1 MNYTEQELKQQHI
14 QYLQLLFDNGDWC
27 AINDTI
33 FKATQACSL
42 EHAAKNMSIY
52 MAVNPIKQSTTRG
65 QANVTRNSAW
75 LLEADK
81 KYIDFKTPMKDES
94 GRDVEVPIE
103 EQRQAILDS
112 GIPFATVVFSGGKSL
127 HVIPRVNQHLSEE
140 TWLAVWHAFSHV
152 LWQYGL
158 RVDPQ
163 TCDRARWT
171 RRPGVMRDTGKW
183 QTLEMTGKRVDL
195 DELEAWFAK
204 HGIDWKDYLEDH
216 KTARYIDWSADA
228 VPSAL
233 EAHKAVTR
241 YMFKGR
247 QFGSESRAMDAHHYF
262 KKMRGAGIEKSDAL
276 QLAVQE
282 WAGIPSRD
290 YESTEAILVKECN
303 NVWKK
308 ASVPAFAITSIQKY
322 DIGKDA
328 IATTTPDLEI
338 DAIIDEVAD
347 TVTPTPPTEDKPR
360 KEVFFR
366 QLNNYILMN
375 NDIMRMDYRNP
386 EHLNPAKINLTT
398 FKKKLLFSEQDY
410 IALDEFDGFVNEP
423 DILNYR
429 RKVFGSKWN
438 TFAPV
443 KHTIVRGAWPTIEKL
458 INHHFGDNG
467 IDPDQREEF
476 YDWCT
481 VLIKWPKQKQQ
492 SIFLYSPEQGT
503 AKSAAALL
511 LELIVGEANFSKI
524 KDDELESTFN
534 SVWVNSLIINLDEPA
549 FSDKKKMTRVI
560 RDMITTRKQNLR
572 KMQTDYEAVDFHAKV
587 FMTSNDTNFMVF
599 EANDRRYWIRRSPV
613 FDERDTDTQF
623 DDKMRQEIGYFI
635 HYLLHE
641 RRMKYPEKAD
651 KTFWLPQSVTQTNS
665 FKVVCSDNEDVLQKA
680 IKDILIDEMYSA
692 KGHDHIVFRSK
703 DIVHSLNQVAS
714 NYAGLK
720 MHQVQDNDITWII
733 RDVLKADNNGGK
745 LSRVR
750 KDEWDMGAA
759 GPNAERLWRL
769 QKSQLLNGYELFD
782 LKM

>member
-33 FKATQACSL
+33 FRATQASSL
-42 EHAAKNMSIY
+42 EHAAKTMSIY
-52 MAVNPIKQSTTRG
+52 MAINPIKQGTTRG

-94 GRDVEVPIE
+94 GQDVEVPIE
-103 EQRQAILDS
+103 EQRQAIIDS
-112 GIPFATVVFSGGKSL
+112 GIPFATVVYSGSKSL
-127 HVIPRVNQHLSEE
+127 HIIPRVNQHLSEE
-140 TWLAVWHAFSHV
+140 SWLAIWHAFSHV

-171 RRPGVMRDTGKW
+171 RRPGVMRDNGNY
-183 QTLEMTGKRVDL
+183 QTLEMVGKRVDM
-195 DELEAWFAK
+195 DELESWFEK
-204 HGIDWKDYLEDH
+204 HGVDWKHYLEEH
-216 KTARYIDWSADA
+216 KTARYMDWNQDA
-228 VPSAL
+228 IPSAL
-233 EAHKAVTR
+233 EAHKAVKR

-247 QFGSESRAMDAHHYF
+247 QFGSESRAMDAYNYF
-262 KKMRGAGIEKSDAL
+262 KCMRGAGINQHDAL
-276 QLAVQE
+276 QLAIQE

-290 YESTEAILVKECN
+290 YESTESILVKEST

-308 ASVPAFAITSIQKY
+308 ASVPAFAVTNIQKH
-322 DIGKDA
+322 DIGKE
-328 IATTTPDLEI
+328 ATVTTPDLDI
-338 DAIIDEVAD
+338 DAIVDEIAD
-347 TVTPTPPTEDKPR
+347 TPTPPTEDKPR

-398 FKKKLLFSEQDY
+398 FKKKLLFTDQDY

-423 DILNYR
+423 NILNYQR
-429 RKVFGSKWN
+429 RVFGSKWN

-443 KHTIVRGAWPTIEKL
+443 KHHITSGAWPTIEKL

-476 YDWCT
+476 YDYCT
-481 VLIKWPKQKQQ
+481 VLIKDPKQKQQ
-492 SIFLYSPEQGT
+492 AILLYSPEQGT
-503 AKSAAALL
+503 AKSALALL

-587 FMTSNDTNFMVF
+587 IMTSNFTDFMVF
-599 EANDRRYWIRRSPV
+599 ETADRRYWVRRSPV
-613 FDERDTDTQF
+613 FDERDIDTQF
-623 DDKMRQEIGYFI
+623 EDKMRAEIGHFI
-635 HYLLHE
+635 HYLLHA
-641 RRMKYPEKAD
+641 RRMKWPQKAD

-665 FKVVCSDNEDVLQKA
+665 FKEVCSDNENVLQKA
-680 IKDILIDEMYSA
+680 IKDILVDEFYSA
-692 KGHDHIVFRSK
+692 KGHFHIVFRSK
-703 DIVHSLNQVAS
+703 DIVTSLNQVAS

-720 MHQVQDNDITWII
+720 MHQVQDNDITFII

-745 LSRVR
+745 ASRVK
-750 KDEWDMGAA
+750 KDEWDMGVAN
-759 GPNAERLWRL
+759 GNPERLWRL
-769 QKSQLLNGYELFD
+769 QRSHVLDGNELFD
-782 LKM
+782 IKM